1 MRTQIIYKSSITG
14 KFVSKEFAENN
25 PNITYETTIY
35 IDDSYKSKSKK
46 NSKFKMLFITSTI
59 IKVSSLS
66 WLVIQPAMPKVFAFQ
81 FVIGIAM
88 IFLLLYKYF
97 KNKRK
102 IHGQT

>member
-46 NSKFKMLFITSTI
+46 SSKFKMLFIISII

-66 WLVIQPAMPKVFAFQ
+66 WLTIQPAMPKVFALQ

-88 IFLLLYKYF
+88 TYILLYKIY
-97 KNKRK
+97 KNKNKNK
-102 IHGQT
+102 INE